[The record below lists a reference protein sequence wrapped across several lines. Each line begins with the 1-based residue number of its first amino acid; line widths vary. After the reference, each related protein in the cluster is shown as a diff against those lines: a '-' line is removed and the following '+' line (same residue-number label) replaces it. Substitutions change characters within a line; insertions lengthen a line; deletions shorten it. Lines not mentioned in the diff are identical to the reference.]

1 MPGISFDLNRRLRE
15 VLAYC
20 SALDQSTSQKH
31 SLLCNSRQRPHRSL
45 LLPGKRKGRE
55 YPRPLVCL
63 SLSLAP

>member
-20 SALDQSTSQKH
+20 SALDQSISQKH
-31 SLLCNSRQRPHRSL
+31 SLLCNSRQRPHRRL

-55 YPRPLVCL
+55 YLHPLIYL
-63 SLSLAP
+63 SLSFAT